1 MVSFEDIWSQSGF
14 FQEVIIQQKS
24 EASYYLCKCGGQKVF
39 PVNDLPSCS
48 LCGMMDTEY
57 ISEEAEWM
65 TGADCEG
72 PDPSRCGGPIDSTLF
87 STSWGMGTKI
97 TAQYGNSAD
106 KKMSRIHF
114 HMSMNH
120 RDRSLFHAYTELE
133 KVAKEK
139 LGCSN
144 VIIDDAKMR
153 YKEFSEKKLTRGDVR
168 KGIKANCLFL
178 SCKKFGYPR
187 TTREIAEAF
196 GIDTRDVGRTSNI
209 LSDAVQESEKKKI
222 TMPKDVVVR
231 IFENMTDS
239 VDDKSKKIRQ
249 CVNICQKIERSS
261 KLMGKTPSG
270 VASAVIYVVLKN
282 TISKQSIC
290 SSANISIPTLN
301 KIETTIRELVTDLI

>member
-1 MVSFEDIWSQSGF
+1 MVSFDDIWKQSGF
-14 FQEVIIQQKS
+14 FSEPSIQVS
-24 EASYYLCKCGGQKVF
+24 DDETSYYMCTCGGLKVF

-48 LCGMMDTEY
+48 QCGKMDTEY

-65 TGADCEG
+65 TGADCDG

-87 STSWGMGTKI
+87 SASWGMGTKI
-97 TAQYGNSAD
+97 TAQYRNTVG

-120 RDRSLFHAYTELE
+120 KDRSLFHAYAELE

-153 YKEFSEKKLTRGDVR
+153 YKEFSEKKLTRGEVR

-187 TTREIAEAF
+187 TTKEIADAF
-196 GIDTRDVGRTSNI
+196 GIDTRDIGRTSSI
-209 LSDAVQESEKKKI
+209 LSDTCHDTEKKKI
-222 TMPKDVVVR
+222 TMPNDIVVR
-231 IFENMTDS
+231 IFENIDDTI
-239 VDDKSKKIRQ
+239 DDKSKKIRQ
-249 CVNICQKIERSS
+249 CVNICRKIERHS

-270 VASAVIYVVLKN
+270 VASAVIYVTLN
-282 TISKQSIC
+282 NISKQSIC

-301 KIETTIRELVTDLI
+301 KIEIIVRELLSEIK